1 MNITNSDEVKLF
13 NWTDKK
19 ALAADSPLAEKIYKE
34 DCLLVYRQ
42 TDRMFGWLMIVQWL
56 ASILVAV
63 VVSPYSWAG
72 RDSFIHPHIYFVT
85 VFGSLITVFPVY
97 LAFRHAGEPVTR
109 FVMAVCQMIYSG
121 MLIHLTGGR
130 IESHFHI
137 FGSLAFLSFYRDW
150 RVVAVASLV
159 TLFDHLFRGIYIPE
173 SIYGVAVASPW
184 RTVEHVWWV
193 LFEDVFLISAGY
205 QSLSAMMSNANKQAL
220 LETTRQSIEELVAER
235 TSQLDASE
243 NRYRVLC
250 ETAPLGIYQ
259 ATPDGKCIYIN
270 THFAN
275 IFGLTYE
282 QALGDGWSHT
292 VHPDHL
298 EAVAAAWQ
306 GAVAG
311 NGNFD
316 FQFRISSAETR
327 WVRSMAS
334 RVVSVNDG
342 VETYVGTVEDVTV
355 VVMAEQARIE
365 RELVQARLAAIVE
378 HSNDAIVGK
387 TLQGIISSWNP
398 AAEKLFGWTAD
409 EMIDRTIGEV
419 LPEGKREEDAAIL
432 SRVVSGEKIGEY
444 ETTRLCKDGR
454 LIDVALTCSLMLDK
468 QKKPVGVS
476 VIYRDISHRKEVEK
490 RLSEFYSTISHELR
504 SPLTSIR
511 GALSLI
517 DDQIID
523 MGSTECYEMISVARS
538 SSERLV
544 RLINDILD
552 IKKIEAG
559 KLELKLEKIDA
570 ASLVARAVSGM
581 EGMARANN
589 IQLLQDT
596 EIKATVEV
604 DVDRIIQVLTN
615 LISNAIKFSNDGGCI
630 IVGLHL
636 RPDLDLRFS
645 VADHGAGI
653 PLHLQS
659 RLFQRFQQVDSSDTR
674 PKEGT
679 GLGLALSKAIVEEHK
694 GIIGLYSSTST
705 GSTFWFD
712 LKTVDTGEDVAAHPR
727 LGKSTI
733 LLVEDDDNIAQ
744 FLRLSLLKQG
754 HQLVRV
760 ACLTEAMEL
769 LSQSRPGLILLDL
782 NLPDGNGLDILQYI
796 KDHFPGEDV
805 PVIVTTGVERDKVS
819 LAHPVVLD
827 CFFKPFDINL
837 LLKSVEKVISAGPS
851 RRILLVEDDQGTR
864 TVIARQ
870 LTAIGATCME
880 ASNGLEALDVIE
892 SFVPDLIILDVGL
905 PKLDGF
911 DVINVL
917 QKGPFAFVPLLVYSA
932 QELSDCDRD
941 KLSLGLTRYLDKGR
955 ITPAEFID
963 SVQELLGQ
971 LKVGSEIRKPE

>member
-1 MNITNSDEVKLF
+1 MNTTNRETVKIF
-13 NWTDKK
+13 DWNDRR
-19 ALAADSPLAEKIYKE
+19 ALVPNSPLAEKIYKQE
-34 DCLLVYRQ
+34 RLSVCQQ

-56 ASILVAV
+56 ASLMVAL
-63 VVSPYSWAG
+63 VVSPYTWAG

-85 VFGSLITVFPVY
+85 ILGSLITAFPVY

-150 RVVAVASLV
+150 RVLAVASLV
-159 TLFDHLFRGIYIPE
+159 TLFDHAVRGVYIPE
-173 SIYGVAVASPW
+173 SIYGVALASPW

-205 QSLSAMMSNANKQAL
+205 QSLSAMMANANKQAE
-220 LETTRQSIEELVAER
+220 LEATRTRVEELVTER
-235 TSQLDASE
+235 TVQLDASE

-259 ATPDGKCIYIN
+259 TTPDGKCIYIN
-270 THFAN
+270 MRFAE
-275 IFGLTYE
+275 IFGLTFE
-282 QALGDGWSHT
+282 EALRDGWSHT
-292 VHPDHL
+292 VPADQL
-298 EAVAAAWQ
+298 EVVGSAWLAAVN
-306 GAVAG
+306 G

-316 FQFRISSAETR
+316 MQFRIESENPC
-327 WVRSMAS
+327 WVHSKAS
-334 RVVSVNDG
+334 RVVAAKDG
-342 VETYVGTVEDVTV
+342 VETYVGTVEDVTEQ
-355 VVMAEQARIE
+355 VMAEQARAE
-365 RELVQARLAAIVE
+365 RALVQARLASIVE

-387 TLQGIISSWNP
+387 SLQGVISSWNP
-398 AAEKLFGWTAD
+398 AAERLFGWSSA
-409 EMIDRTIGEV
+409 EMIGQTISNL
-419 LPEGKREEDAAIL
+419 LPDDKREEDAANL
-432 SRVVSGEKIGEY
+432 SRILSGEKVGEY
-444 ETTRLCKDGR
+444 ETVRLCKDGR
-454 LIDVALTCSLMLDK
+454 AIDVALTCSLMLDSDG
-468 QKKPVGVS
+468 QAIGVS

-517 DDQIID
+517 DDKIID
-523 MGSTECYEMISVARS
+523 MGSDECYEMIGVARS

-570 ASLVARAVSGM
+570 ATLVERAVASMEGLARAS
-581 EGMARANN
+581 N
-589 IQLLQDT
+589 IQLIQDT
-596 EIKATVEV
+596 TFSATVKV
-604 DVDRIIQVLTN
+604 DLDRIIQVLIN
-615 LISNAIKFSNDGGCI
+615 LISNAIKFSSDGGCV

-636 RPDLDLRFS
+636 QPDAQLRFS
-645 VADHGAGI
+645 VADQGSGI
-653 PLHLQS
+653 PVHLQS

-694 GIIGLYSSTST
+694 GLIGVYSSTST

-712 LKTVDTGEDVAAHPR
+712 LPIVDAAVKDYLIPL
-727 LGKSTI
+727 LGASTI

-744 FLRLSLLKQG
+744 FMRLSLLKQG
-754 HQLVRV
+754 YQIVRV
-760 ACLTEAMEL
+760 ATIAEATDI
-769 LSQSRPGLILLDL
+769 LSRSRPGLILLDL
-782 NLPDGNGLDILQYI
+782 NLPDGNGLDILQYL
-796 KDHFPGEDV
+796 KEQFPHDAV
-805 PVIVTTGVERDKVS
+805 PVIVTTGTACDKVS
-819 LAHPVVLD
+819 LAYPVVLD
-827 CFFKPFDINL
+827 CFFKPFEMSL
-837 LLKSVEKVISAGPS
+837 LLKSVEKVIKIGPS
-851 RRILLVEDDQGTR
+851 RRILLVEDDPATR
-864 TVIARQ
+864 SVIAKQ
-870 LTAIGATCME
+870 LAAIGATCME
-880 ASNGLEALDVIE
+880 ASNGLEALNVVE
-892 SFVPDLIILDVGL
+892 SFVPDLIVLDVGM

-911 DVINVL
+911 EVISVL

-932 QELSDCDRD
+932 QELTESDKR

-955 ITPAEFID
+955 ISPEEFID
-963 SVQELLGQ
+963 SVQELLGH
-971 LKVGSEIRKPE
+971 LKVGS

>member
-1 MNITNSDEVKLF
+1 VKIF
-13 NWTDKK
+13 DWNDRS
-19 ALAADSPLAEKIYKE
+19 ALVPDSPLAEKIYKE
-34 DCLLVYRQ
+34 ERRFVCRQ

-56 ASILVAV
+56 ASLLVAMI
-63 VVSPYSWAG
+63 VSPYTWAG

-85 VFGSLITVFPVY
+85 VLGSLITVFPVY

-150 RVVAVASLV
+150 RVLAVASLV
-159 TLFDHLFRGIYIPE
+159 TLFDHALRGVYIPE
-173 SIYGVAVASPW
+173 SIYGVALASPW

-205 QSLSAMMSNANKQAL
+205 QSLSAMMANANKQAE
-220 LETTRQSIEELVAER
+220 LEATRTRVEELVTER
-235 TSQLDASE
+235 TVQLDASE

-259 ATPDGKCIYIN
+259 TTPDGKCIYIN
-270 THFAN
+270 MRFAE
-275 IFGLTYE
+275 IFGLTFE
-282 QALGDGWSHT
+282 EALRDGWSQT
-292 VHPDHL
+292 VPADQL
-298 EAVAAAWQ
+298 ELVGSAWLAAVN
-306 GAVAG
+306 G

-316 FQFRISSAETR
+316 MQFRIESENPC
-327 WVRSMAS
+327 WVHSKAS
-334 RVVSVNDG
+334 RVVATKDG
-342 VETYVGTVEDVTV
+342 AETYVGTVEDVTEQ
-355 VVMAEQARIE
+355 VMAEQARAE
-365 RELVQARLAAIVE
+365 RALVQARAERALVQARLASIVE

-387 TLQGIISSWNP
+387 SLQGVISSWNP
-398 AAEKLFGWTAD
+398 AAERLFGWSSA
-409 EMIDRTIGEV
+409 EMIGQTISNL
-419 LPEGKREEDAAIL
+419 LPDDKREEDAANL
-432 SRVVSGEKIGEY
+432 SRILSGEKAGEF
-444 ETTRLCKDGR
+444 ETVRLCKDGR
-454 LIDVALTCSLMLDK
+454 AIDVALTCSLMLDSNGRAI
-468 QKKPVGVS
+468 GVS

-517 DDQIID
+517 DDKIID
-523 MGSTECYEMISVARS
+523 MGSDECYEMIGVARS

-570 ASLVARAVSGM
+570 ATLVARAVAGM
-581 EGMARANN
+581 EGLARAHN
-589 IQLLQDT
+589 IQLIQDT
-596 EIKATVEV
+596 AVSATVKV
-604 DVDRIIQVLTN
+604 DIDRIIQVLIN
-615 LISNAIKFSNDGGCI
+615 LISNAIKFSNDGGCV

-636 RPDLDLRFS
+636 QSDADLRFS
-645 VADHGAGI
+645 VADQGAGI
-653 PLHLQS
+653 PVNLQS

-694 GIIGLYSSTST
+694 GLIGVYSSTST

-712 LKTVDTGEDVAAHPR
+712 LPIVDAVARESLSPR
-727 LGKSTI
+727 LGASTI

-744 FLRLSLLKQG
+744 FMRLSLLKQG
-754 HQLVRV
+754 YQIVRV
-760 ACLTEAMEL
+760 ATIAVANDL
-769 LSQSRPGLILLDL
+769 LSRSRPGLILLDL
-782 NLPDGNGLDILQYI
+782 NLPDGNGLDILQYL
-796 KDHFPGEDV
+796 KDRFPDEAV
-805 PVIVTTGVERDKVS
+805 PVIVTTGVACDKLS
-819 LAHPVVLD
+819 LAYPVVLD
-827 CFFKPFDINL
+827 CFFKPFEMSL
-837 LLKSVEKVISAGPS
+837 LLKSVEKVIKIGPS
-851 RRILLVEDDQGTR
+851 RRILLVEDDQATR
-864 TVIARQ
+864 SVIAKQ
-870 LTAIGATCME
+870 LAAIGATCME
-880 ASNGLEALDVIE
+880 ASNGLEALNVVE
-892 SFVPDLIILDVGL
+892 SFVPDLIVLDVGL

-911 DVINVL
+911 EVISVL

-932 QELSDCDRD
+932 QELTESDRH

-955 ITPAEFID
+955 ISPEEFID
-963 SVQELLGQ
+963 SVQELLGH
-971 LKVGSEIRKPE
+971 LKVGS

>member
-1 MNITNSDEVKLF
+1 MNTTNRETVKIF
-13 NWTDKK
+13 DWNDRR
-19 ALAADSPLAEKIYKE
+19 ALVPNSPLAEKIYKQE
-34 DCLLVYRQ
+34 RLSVCQQ

-56 ASILVAV
+56 ASLMVAL
-63 VVSPYSWAG
+63 VVSPYTWAG

-85 VFGSLITVFPVY
+85 ILGSLLTVFPVY

-150 RVVAVASLV
+150 RVLAVASLV
-159 TLFDHLFRGIYIPE
+159 TLFDHAVRGVYIPE
-173 SIYGVAVASPW
+173 SIYGVALASPW

-205 QSLSAMMSNANKQAL
+205 QSLSAMMANANKQAE
-220 LETTRQSIEELVAER
+220 LEATRTRVEELVTER
-235 TSQLDASE
+235 TVQLDASE

-259 ATPDGKCIYIN
+259 TTPDGKCIYIN
-270 THFAN
+270 MRFAE
-275 IFGLTYE
+275 IFGLTFE
-282 QALGDGWSHT
+282 EALRDGWSHT
-292 VHPDHL
+292 VPADQL
-298 EAVAAAWQ
+298 EVVGSAWLAAVN
-306 GAVAG
+306 G

-316 FQFRISSAETR
+316 MQFRIESENPC
-327 WVRSMAS
+327 WVHSKAS
-334 RVVSVNDG
+334 RVVAPKDG
-342 VETYVGTVEDVTV
+342 VETYVGTVEDVTEQ
-355 VVMAEQARIE
+355 VMAEQARAE
-365 RELVQARLAAIVE
+365 RALVQARLASIVE

-387 TLQGIISSWNP
+387 SLQGVISSWNP
-398 AAEKLFGWTAD
+398 AAERLFGWSSA
-409 EMIDRTIGEV
+409 EMIGQTISNL
-419 LPEGKREEDAAIL
+419 LPDDKREEDAANL
-432 SRVVSGEKIGEY
+432 SRILSGEKVGEY
-444 ETTRLCKDGR
+444 ETVRLCKDGR
-454 LIDVALTCSLMLDK
+454 AIDVALTCSLMLDSDG
-468 QKKPVGVS
+468 QAIGVS

-517 DDQIID
+517 DDKIID
-523 MGSTECYEMISVARS
+523 MGSDECYEMIGVARS

-570 ASLVARAVSGM
+570 ATLVERAVASMEGLARAS
-581 EGMARANN
+581 N
-589 IQLLQDT
+589 IQLIQDT
-596 EIKATVEV
+596 TFSATVKV
-604 DVDRIIQVLTN
+604 DLDRIIQVLIN
-615 LISNAIKFSNDGGCI
+615 LISNAIKFSSDGGCV

-636 RPDLDLRFS
+636 QPDAQLRFS
-645 VADHGAGI
+645 VADQGAGI
-653 PLHLQS
+653 PDHLQS

-694 GIIGLYSSTST
+694 GLIGVYSSTST

-712 LKTVDTGEDVAAHPR
+712 LPIVDAAVKDGLIPL
-727 LGKSTI
+727 LGASTI

-744 FLRLSLLKQG
+744 YMRLSLLKQG
-754 HQLVRV
+754 YQIVRV
-760 ACLTEAMEL
+760 ATIAEATDI
-769 LSQSRPGLILLDL
+769 LSRSRPGLILLDL
-782 NLPDGNGLDILQYI
+782 NLPDGNGLDILQYL
-796 KDHFPGEDV
+796 KEQFPHDAV
-805 PVIVTTGVERDKVS
+805 PVIVTTGTACDKVS
-819 LAHPVVLD
+819 LAYPVVLD
-827 CFFKPFDINL
+827 CFFKPFEMSL
-837 LLKSVEKVISAGPS
+837 LLKSVEKVIKIGPS
-851 RRILLVEDDQGTR
+851 RRILLVEDDQATR
-864 TVIARQ
+864 SVIAKQ

-880 ASNGLEALDVIE
+880 ASNGLEALNVVE
-892 SFVPDLIILDVGL
+892 SFVPDLIVLDVGL

-911 DVINVL
+911 EVISVL

-932 QELSDCDRD
+932 QELTESDRR
-941 KLSLGLTRYLDKGR
+941 KLGLGLTRYLDKGR
-955 ITPAEFID
+955 ISPEEFID
-963 SVQELLGQ
+963 SVQELLGH
-971 LKVGSEIRKPE
+971 LKVGS